1 MKKLNGPTKQGVQ
14 WLALIALFILTVI
27 NWSYLVQTVSMIW
40 SVVFPLIL
48 GGMIAFVLNLLMTW
62 IEKYLYPNAKNK
74 YLKGS
79 RRPVAITLAVLIVC
93 LVIAATVVIVVP
105 QLASA
110 VMTLIDVIPEAI
122 QNLTDW
128 FNRQEALVPLVNEL
142 ANQVNIDWGSMFSSV
157 ASGINSLASNIATT
171 SVSVLTTSV
180 GAVTNIFLGILFAIY
195 ILFSKE
201 KLGKQVD
208 RLLTV
213 YVRDDIHQLI
223 ENVAHVANETFSKFI
238 SGMVI
243 EAIILGA
250 LVTAG
255 LFILQIPYAAML
267 GVLQGVMALIPIIG
281 AFLSGAVGV
290 VILLALSPTYA
301 VVYLIFVLFVQQLEG
316 DLIYPRVVGDSIGL
330 PSMWVLFAVTVGGG
344 LMGIPGML
352 IGVPVLA
359 SIYKIIKID
368 VRYREQVSHETG
380 EQDVD
385 LPVRFL
391 ESLRHQVLTEEE
403 IDKM

>member
-14 WLALIALFILTVI
+14 WLALIAAFILAVI
-27 NWSYLVQTVSMIW
+27 NWSYLIQAVSMIW
-40 SVVFPLIL
+40 SVIFPLIL
-48 GGMIAFVLNLLMTW
+48 GGMIAFVLNLLIIW
-62 IEKYLYPNAKNK
+62 LEKYLYPNAKNK
-74 YLKGS
+74 YLKAS
-79 RRPVAITLAVLIVC
+79 RRPFAIILAILVVC
-93 LVIAATVVIVVP
+93 LVIAATVVIVLP

-110 VMTLIDVIPEAI
+110 IMTLIEVAPETVE
-122 QNLTDW
+122 NLTNW
-128 FNRQEALVPLVNEL
+128 FNNQDALVPLVNDL
-142 ANQVNIDWGSMFSSV
+142 ANKANIDWGSIFSNV
-157 ASGINSLASNIATT
+157 ARGINNIASGLATT
-171 SVSVLTTSV
+171 SVSVLTTSI

-201 KLGKQVD
+201 KLAKQVE

-223 ENVAHVANETFSKFI
+223 ENVARVANETFSKFI

-243 EAIILGA
+243 EAIILGT
-250 LVTAG
+250 LVTVG
-255 LFILQIPYAAML
+255 LFILQVPYAAML

-290 VILLALSPTYA
+290 LILLALNPTYA
-301 VVYLIFVLFVQQLEG
+301 LIYLIFVLFVQQLEG

-368 VRYREQVSHETG
+368 VKYREQVRQAAG
-380 EQDVD
+380 KQDVE
-385 LPVRFL
+385 LKVSFL
-391 ESLRHQVLTEEE
+391 ESLRHPALIEEE
-403 IDKM
+403 IDKT

>member
-1 MKKLNGPTKQGVQ
+1 
-14 WLALIALFILTVI
+14 
-27 NWSYLVQTVSMIW
+27 MIW

-238 SGMVI
+238 SGMVT

-359 SIYKIIKID
+359 SIYKIIRID
-368 VRYREQVSHETG
+368 VRYREQVSQEAG

-391 ESLRHQVLTEEE
+391 ESLRHQALTEEE

>member
-14 WLALIALFILTVI
+14 WLALIAVFILAVI
-27 NWSYLVQTVSMIW
+27 NWSYLVQAVSMIW
-40 SVVFPLIL
+40 SVIFPLIL

-62 IEKYLYPNAKNK
+62 LEKYLYPNAKNK
-74 YLKGS
+74 YLKAS
-79 RRPVAITLAVLIVC
+79 RRPVAIILAILVVC
-93 LVIAATVVIVVP
+93 LVIAATVVIVLP

-110 VMTLIDVIPEAI
+110 IMTLIEVAPETVE
-122 QNLTDW
+122 NLTNW
-128 FNRQEALVPLVNEL
+128 FNNQDALVPLVNDL
-142 ANQVNIDWGSMFSSV
+142 ANKANIDWGSIFSNMARGINNI
-157 ASGINSLASNIATT
+157 ASGLATT
-171 SVSVLTTSV
+171 SVSVLTTSI

-201 KLGKQVD
+201 KLAKQVE

-223 ENVAHVANETFSKFI
+223 ENVARVANETFSKFI

-243 EAIILGA
+243 EAIILGT
-250 LVTAG
+250 LVTVG
-255 LFILQIPYAAML
+255 LFILQVPYAAML

-290 VILLALSPTYA
+290 LILLALNPTYA
-301 VVYLIFVLFVQQLEG
+301 LIYLIFVLFVQQLEG

-368 VRYREQVSHETG
+368 VRYREQVSQETG

-391 ESLRHQVLTEEE
+391 ESLRHQALTEEE

>member
-14 WLALIALFILTVI
+14 WLALIAVFILAVI
-27 NWSYLVQTVSMIW
+27 NWSYLVQAVSMIW
-40 SVVFPLIL
+40 SVIFPLIL

-62 IEKYLYPNAKNK
+62 LEKYLYPNAKNK
-74 YLKGS
+74 YLKAS
-79 RRPVAITLAVLIVC
+79 RRPVAIILAILVVC
-93 LVIAATVVIVVP
+93 LVIAATVVIVLP

-110 VMTLIDVIPEAI
+110 IMTLIEVVPETI
-122 QNLTDW
+122 ENLTNW
-128 FNRQEALVPLVNEL
+128 FNNQDALVPLVNDL
-142 ANQVNIDWGSMFSSV
+142 ANKANLDWGSIFSNV
-157 ASGINSLASNIATT
+157 ASGINNVASGLATT

-180 GAVTNIFLGILFAIY
+180 GAVTNIFLGFLFAIY

-201 KLGKQVD
+201 KLAKQVE

-223 ENVAHVANETFSKFI
+223 ENVARVANETFSKFI

-255 LFILQIPYAAML
+255 LFILQVPYAAML

-290 VILLALSPTYA
+290 LILLALNPTYA
-301 VVYLIFVLFVQQLEG
+301 LIYLIFVLFVQQLEG

-368 VRYREQVSHETG
+368 VAYRERMIQQTG
-380 EQDVD
+380 DQDIEQN
-385 LPVRFL
+385 VRFL
-391 ESLRHQVLTEEE
+391 ESLRHQTLTDKE
-403 IDKM
+403 IDRI

>member
-1 MKKLNGPTKQGVQ
+1 MKKLNGPTKQGIQ
-14 WLALIALFILTVI
+14 WLALIAVFILAVI
-27 NWSYLVQTVSMIW
+27 NWSYLVQIISMIW
-40 SVVFPLIL
+40 SVIFPLIL
-48 GGMIAFVLNLLMTW
+48 GGMIAFVLNLLMTRL
-62 IEKYLYPNAKNK
+62 EKYLYPKATNK
-74 YLKGS
+74 YIKGS
-79 RRPVAITLAVLIVC
+79 RRPVAIILAILIVC
-93 LVIAATVVIVVP
+93 LVIAATIVIVVP

-110 VMTLIDVIPEAI
+110 VMTLIDVIPETV

-128 FNRQEALVPLVNEL
+128 FNRQEALVPLINEL
-142 ANQVNIDWGSMFSSV
+142 TNQVNIDWGSMFSSV
-157 ASGINSLASNIATT
+157 ASGINSLASNVATT

-238 SGMVI
+238 SGMVT

-290 VILLALSPTYA
+290 VILLALNPTYA
-301 VVYLIFVLFVQQLEG
+301 LVYLIFVFFVQQLEG

-368 VRYREQVSHETG
+368 VKYREQVRQETG
-380 EQDVD
+380 EQDVG
-385 LPVRFL
+385 PTVRFL
-391 ESLRHQVLTEEE
+391 ESLRHQPLTEEE
-403 IDKM
+403 IDKL

>member
-1 MKKLNGPTKQGVQ
+1 LKKLNGPTKQGVQ
-14 WLALIALFILTVI
+14 WLALIAVFILALI
-27 NWSYLVQTVSMIW
+27 NWSYLVQTISMIW

-74 YLKGS
+74 YLKAS
-79 RRPVAITLAVLIVC
+79 RRPVAIILAVLIVC

-157 ASGINSLASNIATT
+157 ASGINSLASNVATT

-223 ENVAHVANETFSKFI
+223 ENVAYVANETFSKFI
-238 SGMVI
+238 SGMVT

-301 VVYLIFVLFVQQLEG
+301 VVYLIFVFFVQQLEG

-359 SIYKIIKID
+359 TIYKIIKID
-368 VRYREQVSHETG
+368 VAYREWMIQRTG
-380 EQDVD
+380 DQDNEQK
-385 LPVRFL
+385 VRFL
-391 ESLRHQVLTEEE
+391 ESLRHQTLTNKE
-403 IDKM
+403 IDKI

>member
-1 MKKLNGPTKQGVQ
+1 MKKLNGPTKQGIQ
-14 WLALIALFILTVI
+14 WLALIAVFILAVI
-27 NWSYLVQTVSMIW
+27 NWSYLVQTVTMIW
-40 SVVFPLIL
+40 SVIFPLIL

-74 YLKGS
+74 YLKAS
-79 RRPVAITLAVLIVC
+79 RRPVAIILAILVVC
-93 LVIAATVVIVVP
+93 LVIAATVVIVLP

-110 VMTLIDVIPEAI
+110 IMTLIEVVPETI
-122 QNLTDW
+122 ENLTNW
-128 FNRQEALVPLVNEL
+128 FNNQDALVPLVNDL
-142 ANQVNIDWGSMFSSV
+142 ANQANIDWNSIFTNV
-157 ASGINSLASNIATT
+157 ASGINNVASSLATT

-201 KLGKQVD
+201 KLAKQVE

-223 ENVAHVANETFSKFI
+223 ENVARVANETFSKFI

-255 LFILQIPYAAML
+255 LFILQVPYAAML

-290 VILLALSPTYA
+290 VILLALNPTYA
-301 VVYLIFVLFVQQLEG
+301 VVYLIFVFFVQQLEG
-316 DLIYPRVVGDSIGL
+316 DLIYPRIVGDSIGL

-352 IGVPVLA
+352 IGVPFLA

-368 VRYREQVSHETG
+368 VAYRERMIQQTG
-380 EQDVD
+380 DQDIEQN
-385 LPVRFL
+385 VRFL
-391 ESLRHQVLTEEE
+391 ESLRHQTLTDKE
-403 IDKM
+403 IDRI

>member
-1 MKKLNGPTKQGVQ
+1 MKKLNGPSKQGIQ
-14 WLALIALFILTVI
+14 WLALIAVFIIVVI
-27 NWSYLVQTVSMIW
+27 NWSYLVQTVFMIW
-40 SVVFPLIL
+40 SVIFPLIL
-48 GGMIAFVLNLLMTW
+48 GGMVAFVLNLLMTW
-62 IEKYLYPNAKNK
+62 LEKYLYPKATNK
-74 YLKGS
+74 YIKGS
-79 RRPVAITLAVLIVC
+79 RRPVAIILAILIVC

-110 VMTLIDVIPEAI
+110 VMTLIDVIPETV

-157 ASGINSLASNIATT
+157 ASGINSLASNVATT

-201 KLGKQVD
+201 KLAKQVE

-223 ENVAHVANETFSKFI
+223 ENVARVANETFSKFI

-255 LFILQIPYAAML
+255 LFILQVPYAAML

-290 VILLALSPTYA
+290 VILLALNPTYA
-301 VVYLIFVLFVQQLEG
+301 VVYLIFVFFVQQLEG

-352 IGVPVLA
+352 IGVPFLA

-368 VRYREQVSHETG
+368 VAYRERMIQQTG
-380 EQDVD
+380 DQDIEQK
-385 LPVRFL
+385 VRFL
-391 ESLRHQVLTEEE
+391 ESLRHQTLTDKE
-403 IDKM
+403 IDRI

>member
-14 WLALIALFILTVI
+14 WLALIAVFILAVI
-27 NWSYLVQTVSMIW
+27 NWSYLVQAVSMIW
-40 SVVFPLIL
+40 SVIFPLIL

-62 IEKYLYPNAKNK
+62 LEKYLYPNAKNK
-74 YLKGS
+74 YLKAS
-79 RRPVAITLAVLIVC
+79 RRPVAIILAILVVC
-93 LVIAATVVIVVP
+93 LVIAATVVIVLP

-110 VMTLIDVIPEAI
+110 IMTLIEVAPETVE
-122 QNLTDW
+122 NLTNW
-128 FNRQEALVPLVNEL
+128 FNNQDALVPLVNDL
-142 ANQVNIDWGSMFSSV
+142 ANKANIDWGSIFSNMARGINNI
-157 ASGINSLASNIATT
+157 ASGLATT
-171 SVSVLTTSV
+171 SVSVLTTSI

-201 KLGKQVD
+201 KLAKQVE

-223 ENVAHVANETFSKFI
+223 ENVARVANETFSKFI

-243 EAIILGA
+243 EAIILGT
-250 LVTAG
+250 LVTVG
-255 LFILQIPYAAML
+255 LFILQVPYAAML

-290 VILLALSPTYA
+290 LILLALNPTYA
-301 VVYLIFVLFVQQLEG
+301 LIYLIFVLFVQQLEG

-359 SIYKIIKID
+359 SIYKIIRID
-368 VRYREQVSHETG
+368 VRYREQVSQEAG

-391 ESLRHQVLTEEE
+391 ESLRHQALTEEE

>member
-1 MKKLNGPTKQGVQ
+1 MKKLNGPTKQGIQ
-14 WLALIALFILTVI
+14 WLALIAVFILAVI
-27 NWSYLVQTVSMIW
+27 NWSYLVQTVTMIW
-40 SVVFPLIL
+40 SVIFPLIL

-74 YLKGS
+74 YLKAS
-79 RRPVAITLAVLIVC
+79 RRPVAIILAILVVC
-93 LVIAATVVIVVP
+93 LVIAATVVIVLP

-110 VMTLIDVIPEAI
+110 IMTLIEVVPETI
-122 QNLTDW
+122 ENLTNW
-128 FNRQEALVPLVNEL
+128 FNNQDALVPLVNDL
-142 ANQVNIDWGSMFSSV
+142 ANKANIDWNSIFTNV
-157 ASGINSLASNIATT
+157 ASGINNVASSLATT

-201 KLGKQVD
+201 KLAKQVD

-223 ENVAHVANETFSKFI
+223 ENVARVANETFSKFI

-255 LFILQIPYAAML
+255 LFILQVPYAAML

-290 VILLALSPTYA
+290 VILLALNPTYA
-301 VVYLIFVLFVQQLEG
+301 VVYLIFVFFVQQLEG

-352 IGVPVLA
+352 IGVPFLA

-368 VRYREQVSHETG
+368 VAYRERMIQQTG
-380 EQDVD
+380 DQDIEQK
-385 LPVRFL
+385 VRFL
-391 ESLRHQVLTEEE
+391 ESLRHQTLTDKE
-403 IDKM
+403 IDRI

>member
-1 MKKLNGPTKQGVQ
+1 MRKLNGPTKQGVQ

-157 ASGINSLASNIATT
+157 ASGINSLASNVATT

-238 SGMVI
+238 SGMVT

-359 SIYKIIKID
+359 SIYKIIRID
-368 VRYREQVSHETG
+368 VRYREQVSQEAG

-391 ESLRHQVLTEEE
+391 ESLRHQALTEEE

>member
-14 WLALIALFILTVI
+14 WLALIAVFILALI
-27 NWSYLVQTVSMIW
+27 NWSYLVQTVSMFW

-48 GGMIAFVLNLLMTW
+48 GGMIAFVLNLLMTR
-62 IEKYLYPNAKNK
+62 IEKYLYPNAKSK

-79 RRPVAITLAVLIVC
+79 RRPVAIILAVLIVC

-157 ASGINSLASNIATT
+157 ASGINSLASNVATT

-238 SGMVI
+238 SGMVT

-290 VILLALSPTYA
+290 VILLALNPTYA
-301 VVYLIFVLFVQQLEG
+301 VVYLIFVLIVQQLEG

-359 SIYKIIKID
+359 SVYKIIKID
-368 VRYREQVSHETG
+368 VKYREQVSQETG
-380 EQDVD
+380 EQDVG

-391 ESLRHQVLTEEE
+391 ESLRHQALTEEE

>member
-1 MKKLNGPTKQGVQ
+1 
-14 WLALIALFILTVI
+14 
-27 NWSYLVQTVSMIW
+27 
-40 SVVFPLIL
+40 
-48 GGMIAFVLNLLMTW
+48 
-62 IEKYLYPNAKNK
+62 
-74 YLKGS
+74 
-79 RRPVAITLAVLIVC
+79 
-93 LVIAATVVIVVP
+93 

-110 VMTLIDVIPEAI
+110 IMTLIEVVPETI
-122 QNLTDW
+122 ENLTNW
-128 FNRQEALVPLVNEL
+128 FNNQDALVPLVNDL
-142 ANQVNIDWGSMFSSV
+142 ANKANLDWGSIFSNV
-157 ASGINSLASNIATT
+157 ASGINNVASGLATT

-201 KLGKQVD
+201 KLAKQVE

-223 ENVAHVANETFSKFI
+223 ENVTHVANETFSKFI
-238 SGMVI
+238 SGMVT

-301 VVYLIFVLFVQQLEG
+301 VVYLIFVFFVQQLEG

-359 SIYKIIKID
+359 TIYKIIKID
-368 VRYREQVSHETG
+368 VAYREWMIQRTG
-380 EQDVD
+380 DQNNERK
-385 LPVRFL
+385 VRFL
-391 ESLRHQVLTEEE
+391 ESLRHQTLTNKE
-403 IDKM
+403 IDKI

>member
-14 WLALIALFILTVI
+14 WLALIAVFILAVI
-27 NWSYLVQTVSMIW
+27 NWSYLVQAVSMIW
-40 SVVFPLIL
+40 SVIFPLIL

-62 IEKYLYPNAKNK
+62 LEKYLYPNAKNK
-74 YLKGS
+74 YLKAS
-79 RRPVAITLAVLIVC
+79 RRPVAIILAILVVC
-93 LVIAATVVIVVP
+93 LVIAATVVIVLP

-110 VMTLIDVIPEAI
+110 IMTLIEVVPETI
-122 QNLTDW
+122 ENLTNW
-128 FNRQEALVPLVNEL
+128 FNNQDALVPLVNDL
-142 ANQVNIDWGSMFSSV
+142 ANKANLDWGSIFSNV
-157 ASGINSLASNIATT
+157 ASGINNVASGLATT

-201 KLGKQVD
+201 KLAKQVE

-223 ENVAHVANETFSKFI
+223 ENVARVANETFSKFI

-255 LFILQIPYAAML
+255 LFILQVPYAAML

-290 VILLALSPTYA
+290 LILLALNPTYA
-301 VVYLIFVLFVQQLEG
+301 LIYLIFVLFVQQLEG

-368 VRYREQVSHETG
+368 VAYRERMIQQTG
-380 EQDVD
+380 DQDIEQN
-385 LPVRFL
+385 VRSL
-391 ESLRHQVLTEEE
+391 ESLRHQTLTDKE
-403 IDKM
+403 IDRI

>member
-14 WLALIALFILTVI
+14 WLALIAVFILALI
-27 NWSYLVQTVSMIW
+27 NWSYLVQTISMIW

-79 RRPVAITLAVLIVC
+79 RRPVAIILAVLIVC

-142 ANQVNIDWGSMFSSV
+142 TNQVNIDWGSMFSSV
-157 ASGINSLASNIATT
+157 ASGINSLASNVATT

-201 KLGKQVD
+201 KLGKQVN

-238 SGMVI
+238 SGMVT

-301 VVYLIFVLFVQQLEG
+301 VVYLIFVFFVQQLEG

-359 SIYKIIKID
+359 TIYKIIKID
-368 VRYREQVSHETG
+368 VAYREWMIQRTG
-380 EQDVD
+380 DQDNEQK
-385 LPVRFL
+385 VRFL
-391 ESLRHQVLTEEE
+391 ESLRHQTLTNKE
-403 IDKM
+403 IDKI

>member
-14 WLALIALFILTVI
+14 WLALIAVFILAVI
-27 NWSYLVQTVSMIW
+27 NWSYLVQAVSMIW
-40 SVVFPLIL
+40 SVIFPLIL

-62 IEKYLYPNAKNK
+62 LEKYLYPNAKNK
-74 YLKGS
+74 YLKAS
-79 RRPVAITLAVLIVC
+79 RRPVAIILAILVVC
-93 LVIAATVVIVVP
+93 LVIAATVVIVLP

-110 VMTLIDVIPEAI
+110 IMTLIEVVPETI
-122 QNLTDW
+122 ENLTNW
-128 FNRQEALVPLVNEL
+128 FNNQDALVPLVNDL
-142 ANQVNIDWGSMFSSV
+142 ANKANLDWGSIFSNV
-157 ASGINSLASNIATT
+157 ASGINNVASGLATT

-201 KLGKQVD
+201 KLAKQVE

-223 ENVAHVANETFSKFI
+223 ENVARVANETFSKFI

-255 LFILQIPYAAML
+255 LFILQVPYAAML

-290 VILLALSPTYA
+290 LILLALNPTYA
-301 VVYLIFVLFVQQLEG
+301 LIYLIFVLFVQQLEG

-352 IGVPVLA
+352 IGVPFLA

-368 VRYREQVSHETG
+368 VAYRERMIQQTG
-380 EQDVD
+380 DQDIEQN
-385 LPVRFL
+385 VRFL
-391 ESLRHQVLTEEE
+391 ESLRHQTLTDKE
-403 IDKM
+403 IDRI

>member
-1 MKKLNGPTKQGVQ
+1 MKKLNGPTKQGIQ
-14 WLALIALFILTVI
+14 WLALIAVFILAVI
-27 NWSYLVQTVSMIW
+27 NWSYLVQTVTMIW
-40 SVVFPLIL
+40 SVIFPLIL

-74 YLKGS
+74 YLKAS
-79 RRPVAITLAVLIVC
+79 RRPVAIILAILVVC
-93 LVIAATVVIVVP
+93 LVIAATVVIVLP

-110 VMTLIDVIPEAI
+110 IMTLIEVVPETI
-122 QNLTDW
+122 ENLTNW
-128 FNRQEALVPLVNEL
+128 FNNQDALVPLVNDL
-142 ANQVNIDWGSMFSSV
+142 ANKANIDWNSIFTNV
-157 ASGINSLASNIATT
+157 ASGINNVASSLATT

-201 KLGKQVD
+201 KLAKQVD

-223 ENVAHVANETFSKFI
+223 ENVARVANETFSKFI

-255 LFILQIPYAAML
+255 LFILQVPYAAML

-290 VILLALSPTYA
+290 LILLALNPTYA
-301 VVYLIFVLFVQQLEG
+301 LIYLIFVLFVQQLEG

-368 VRYREQVSHETG
+368 VAYRERMIQQTG
-380 EQDVD
+380 DQDIEQN
-385 LPVRFL
+385 VRFL
-391 ESLRHQVLTEEE
+391 ESLRHQTLTDKE
-403 IDKM
+403 IDRI

>member
-1 MKKLNGPTKQGVQ
+1 MKKLNGPTKQGIQ
-14 WLALIALFILTVI
+14 WLALIAVFILAVI
-27 NWSYLVQTVSMIW
+27 NWSYLVQTVTMIW
-40 SVVFPLIL
+40 SVIFPLIL

-79 RRPVAITLAVLIVC
+79 RRPVAIILAILAVC
-93 LVIAATVVIVVP
+93 LVIAATVVIVLP

-110 VMTLIDVIPEAI
+110 IMTLIEVVPETI
-122 QNLTDW
+122 ENLTNW
-128 FNRQEALVPLVNEL
+128 FNNQDALVPLVNDL
-142 ANQVNIDWGSMFSSV
+142 ANKANIDWNSIFTNV
-157 ASGINSLASNIATT
+157 ASGINNVASSLATT

-201 KLGKQVD
+201 KLAKQVD

-223 ENVAHVANETFSKFI
+223 ENVARVANETFSKFI

-255 LFILQIPYAAML
+255 LFILQVPYAAML

-290 VILLALSPTYA
+290 VILLALNPTYA
-301 VVYLIFVLFVQQLEG
+301 VVYLIFVFFVQQLEG

-352 IGVPVLA
+352 IGVPFLA

-368 VRYREQVSHETG
+368 VAYRERMIQQTG
-380 EQDVD
+380 GQDIEQK
-385 LPVRFL
+385 VRFL
-391 ESLRHQVLTEEE
+391 ESLRHQTLTDKE
-403 IDKM
+403 IDRI

>member
-1 MKKLNGPTKQGVQ
+1 MKKLNGPTKQGIQ
-14 WLALIALFILTVI
+14 WLALIAVFILAVI
-27 NWSYLVQTVSMIW
+27 NWSYLVQTVTMIW
-40 SVVFPLIL
+40 SVIFPLIL

-74 YLKGS
+74 YLKAS
-79 RRPVAITLAVLIVC
+79 RRPVAIILAILVVC

-110 VMTLIDVIPEAI
+110 IMTLIEVVPETI
-122 QNLTDW
+122 ENLTNW
-128 FNRQEALVPLVNEL
+128 FNNQDALVPLVNDL
-142 ANQVNIDWGSMFSSV
+142 ANQANIDWNSIFTNV
-157 ASGINSLASNIATT
+157 ASGINNVASSLATT

-201 KLGKQVD
+201 KLAKQVD

-223 ENVAHVANETFSKFI
+223 ENVARVANETFSKFI

-255 LFILQIPYAAML
+255 LFILQVPYAAML

-290 VILLALSPTYA
+290 VILLALNPTYA
-301 VVYLIFVLFVQQLEG
+301 VVYLIFVFFVQQLEG

-352 IGVPVLA
+352 IGVPFLA

-368 VRYREQVSHETG
+368 VAYRERMIQQTG
-380 EQDVD
+380 DQDIEQN
-385 LPVRFL
+385 VRFL
-391 ESLRHQVLTEEE
+391 ESLRHQTLTDKE
-403 IDKM
+403 IDRI

>member
-14 WLALIALFILTVI
+14 WLALIAVFILALI
-27 NWSYLVQTVSMIW
+27 NWSYLVQTISMIW

-74 YLKGS
+74 YLKAS
-79 RRPVAITLAVLIVC
+79 RRPVAIILAVLIVC

-128 FNRQEALVPLVNEL
+128 FNRQEALVPLVDEL

-238 SGMVI
+238 SGMVT

-301 VVYLIFVLFVQQLEG
+301 VVYLIFVFFVQQLEG

-359 SIYKIIKID
+359 TIYKIIKID
-368 VRYREQVSHETG
+368 VAYREWMIQRTG
-380 EQDVD
+380 DQDNEQK
-385 LPVRFL
+385 VRFL
-391 ESLRHQVLTEEE
+391 ESLRHQTLTNKE
-403 IDKM
+403 IDKI

>member
-14 WLALIALFILTVI
+14 WLALIAVFILALI
-27 NWSYLVQTVSMIW
+27 NWSYLVQTISMIW

-62 IEKYLYPNAKNK
+62 IEKCLYPNAKNK

-79 RRPVAITLAVLIVC
+79 RRPVAIILAVLIVC

-142 ANQVNIDWGSMFSSV
+142 TNQVNIDWGSMFSSV
-157 ASGINSLASNIATT
+157 ASGINSLASNVATT

-195 ILFSKE
+195 FLFSKE

-238 SGMVI
+238 SGMVT

-301 VVYLIFVLFVQQLEG
+301 VVYLIFVFFVQQLEG
-316 DLIYPRVVGDSIGL
+316 DLIYPRIVGSSIGL

-359 SIYKIIKID
+359 TIYKIIKID
-368 VRYREQVSHETG
+368 VAYREWMIQRTG
-380 EQDVD
+380 DQDNEQK
-385 LPVRFL
+385 VRFL
-391 ESLRHQVLTEEE
+391 ESLRHQTLTDKE
-403 IDKM
+403 IDKI

>member
-1 MKKLNGPTKQGVQ
+1 MKKLNGPTKQGIQ
-14 WLALIALFILTVI
+14 WLALIAVFILAVI
-27 NWSYLVQTVSMIW
+27 NWSYLVQTVTMIW
-40 SVVFPLIL
+40 SVIFPLIL

-74 YLKGS
+74 YLKAS
-79 RRPVAITLAVLIVC
+79 RRPVAIILAILVVC
-93 LVIAATVVIVVP
+93 LVIAATVVIVLP

-110 VMTLIDVIPEAI
+110 IMTLIEVVPETI
-122 QNLTDW
+122 ENLTNW
-128 FNRQEALVPLVNEL
+128 FNNQDALVPLVNDL
-142 ANQVNIDWGSMFSSV
+142 ANKANLNWGSIFSNV
-157 ASGINSLASNIATT
+157 ASGINNVASGLATT

-201 KLGKQVD
+201 KLAKQVE

-223 ENVAHVANETFSKFI
+223 ENVARVANETFSKFI

-255 LFILQIPYAAML
+255 LFILQVPYAAML

-290 VILLALSPTYA
+290 VILLALNPTYA
-301 VVYLIFVLFVQQLEG
+301 VVYLIFVFFVQQLEG

-352 IGVPVLA
+352 IGVPFLA

-368 VRYREQVSHETG
+368 VAYRERMIQQTG
-380 EQDVD
+380 GQDIEQK
-385 LPVRFL
+385 VRFL
-391 ESLRHQVLTEEE
+391 ESLRHQTLTDKE
-403 IDKM
+403 IDRI

>member
-14 WLALIALFILTVI
+14 WLALIAVFILAVI
-27 NWSYLVQTVSMIW
+27 NWSYLVQAVSMIW
-40 SVVFPLIL
+40 SVIFPLIL

-74 YLKGS
+74 YLKAS
-79 RRPVAITLAVLIVC
+79 RRPVAIILAILVVC
-93 LVIAATVVIVVP
+93 LVIAATVVIVLP

-110 VMTLIDVIPEAI
+110 IMTLIEVVPETI
-122 QNLTDW
+122 ENLTNW
-128 FNRQEALVPLVNEL
+128 FNNQDALVPLVNDL
-142 ANQVNIDWGSMFSSV
+142 ANKANIDWNSIFTNV
-157 ASGINSLASNIATT
+157 ASGINNVASSLATT

-201 KLGKQVD
+201 KLAKQVD

-223 ENVAHVANETFSKFI
+223 ENVARVANETFSKFI

-255 LFILQIPYAAML
+255 LFILQVPYAAML

-290 VILLALSPTYA
+290 LILLALNPTYA
-301 VVYLIFVLFVQQLEG
+301 LIYLIFVLFVQQLEG

-368 VRYREQVSHETG
+368 VAYRERMIQQTG
-380 EQDVD
+380 DQDIEQN
-385 LPVRFL
+385 VRFL
-391 ESLRHQVLTEEE
+391 ESLRHQTLTDKE
-403 IDKM
+403 IDRI

>member
-1 MKKLNGPTKQGVQ
+1 MKKLNGPTKQGIQ
-14 WLALIALFILTVI
+14 WLALIAVFILAVI
-27 NWSYLVQTVSMIW
+27 NWSYLVQTVTMIW
-40 SVVFPLIL
+40 SVIFPLIL

-74 YLKGS
+74 YLKAS
-79 RRPVAITLAVLIVC
+79 RRPVAIILAILVVC
-93 LVIAATVVIVVP
+93 LVIAATVVIVLP

-110 VMTLIDVIPEAI
+110 IMTLIEVVPETI
-122 QNLTDW
+122 ENLTNW
-128 FNRQEALVPLVNEL
+128 FNNQDALVPLVNDL
-142 ANQVNIDWGSMFSSV
+142 ANKANIDWNSIFTNV
-157 ASGINSLASNIATT
+157 ASGINNVASSLATT

-201 KLGKQVD
+201 KLAKQVE

-223 ENVAHVANETFSKFI
+223 ENVARVANETFSKFI

-255 LFILQIPYAAML
+255 LFILQVPYAAML

-290 VILLALSPTYA
+290 VILLALNPTYA
-301 VVYLIFVLFVQQLEG
+301 VVYLIFVFFVQQLEG

-352 IGVPVLA
+352 IGVPFLA

-368 VRYREQVSHETG
+368 VAYRERMIQQTG
-380 EQDVD
+380 DQDIEQN
-385 LPVRFL
+385 VRFL
-391 ESLRHQVLTEEE
+391 ESLRHQTLTDKE
-403 IDKM
+403 IDRI

>member
-14 WLALIALFILTVI
+14 WLALIAVFILAVI
-27 NWSYLVQTVSMIW
+27 NWSYLVQAVSMIW
-40 SVVFPLIL
+40 SVIFPLIL

-62 IEKYLYPNAKNK
+62 LEKYLYPNAKNK
-74 YLKGS
+74 YLKAS
-79 RRPVAITLAVLIVC
+79 RRPVAIILAILVVC
-93 LVIAATVVIVVP
+93 LVIAATVVIVLP

-110 VMTLIDVIPEAI
+110 IMTLIEVAPETVE
-122 QNLTDW
+122 NLTNW
-128 FNRQEALVPLVNEL
+128 FNNQDALVPLVNDL
-142 ANQVNIDWGSMFSSV
+142 ANKVNIDWGSIFSNV
-157 ASGINSLASNIATT
+157 ARGINNIASGLATT
-171 SVSVLTTSV
+171 SVSVLTTSI

-201 KLGKQVD
+201 KLAKQVE

-223 ENVAHVANETFSKFI
+223 ENVARVANETFSKFI

-243 EAIILGA
+243 EAIILGT
-250 LVTAG
+250 LVTVG
-255 LFILQIPYAAML
+255 LFILQVPYAAML

-290 VILLALSPTYA
+290 LILLALNPTYA
-301 VVYLIFVLFVQQLEG
+301 LVYLIFVLFVQQLEG

-368 VRYREQVSHETG
+368 VKYREQVRQAAG
-380 EQDVD
+380 KQDVE
-385 LPVRFL
+385 LKVSFL
-391 ESLRHQVLTEEE
+391 ESLRHPALIEEE
-403 IDKM
+403 IDKT

>member
-1 MKKLNGPTKQGVQ
+1 MKKLNGPTKQGIQ
-14 WLALIALFILTVI
+14 WLALIAVFILAVI
-27 NWSYLVQTVSMIW
+27 NWSYLVQTVTMIW
-40 SVVFPLIL
+40 SVIFPLIL

-74 YLKGS
+74 YLKAS
-79 RRPVAITLAVLIVC
+79 RRPVAIILAILVVC
-93 LVIAATVVIVVP
+93 LVIAATVVIVLP

-110 VMTLIDVIPEAI
+110 IMTLIEVVPETI
-122 QNLTDW
+122 ENLTNW
-128 FNRQEALVPLVNEL
+128 FNNQDALVPLVNDL
-142 ANQVNIDWGSMFSSV
+142 ANKANIDWNSIFTNV
-157 ASGINSLASNIATT
+157 ASGINNVASSLATT

-201 KLGKQVD
+201 KLAKQVD
-208 RLLTV
+208 RLLTI

-223 ENVAHVANETFSKFI
+223 ENVARVANETFSKFI

-255 LFILQIPYAAML
+255 LFILQVPYAAML

-290 VILLALSPTYA
+290 VILLALNPTYA
-301 VVYLIFVLFVQQLEG
+301 VVYLIFVFFVQQLEG

-352 IGVPVLA
+352 IGVPFLA

-368 VRYREQVSHETG
+368 VAYRERMIQQTG
-380 EQDVD
+380 DQDIEQN
-385 LPVRFL
+385 VRFL
-391 ESLRHQVLTEEE
+391 ESLRHQTLTDKE
-403 IDKM
+403 IDRI

>member
-14 WLALIALFILTVI
+14 WLALIAVFILAVI
-27 NWSYLVQTVSMIW
+27 NWSYLVQAVSMIW
-40 SVVFPLIL
+40 SVIFPLIL

-62 IEKYLYPNAKNK
+62 LEKYLYPNAKNK
-74 YLKGS
+74 YLKAS
-79 RRPVAITLAVLIVC
+79 RRPVAIILAILVVC
-93 LVIAATVVIVVP
+93 LVIAATVVIVLP

-110 VMTLIDVIPEAI
+110 IMTLIEVAPETVE
-122 QNLTDW
+122 NLTNW
-128 FNRQEALVPLVNEL
+128 FNNQDALVPLVNDL
-142 ANQVNIDWGSMFSSV
+142 ANKANIDWGSIFSNV
-157 ASGINSLASNIATT
+157 ARGINNIASGLATT
-171 SVSVLTTSV
+171 SVSVLTTSI

-201 KLGKQVD
+201 KLAKQVE

-223 ENVAHVANETFSKFI
+223 ENVARVANETFSKFI

-243 EAIILGA
+243 EAIILGT
-250 LVTAG
+250 LVTVG
-255 LFILQIPYAAML
+255 LFILQVPYAAML

-290 VILLALSPTYA
+290 LILLALNPTYA
-301 VVYLIFVLFVQQLEG
+301 LVYLIFVLFVQQLEG

-368 VRYREQVSHETG
+368 VKYREQVRQAAGKQVVELKVS
-380 EQDVD
+380 
-385 LPVRFL
+385 FL
-391 ESLRHQVLTEEE
+391 ESLRHQALTEEE

>member
-1 MKKLNGPTKQGVQ
+1 MKKLNGPTKQGIQ
-14 WLALIALFILTVI
+14 WLALIAVFILAVI
-27 NWSYLVQTVSMIW
+27 NWSYLVQTVTMIW
-40 SVVFPLIL
+40 SVIFPLIL

-74 YLKGS
+74 YLKAS
-79 RRPVAITLAVLIVC
+79 RRPVAIILAILVVC
-93 LVIAATVVIVVP
+93 LVIAATVVIVLP

-110 VMTLIDVIPEAI
+110 IMTLIEVVPETI
-122 QNLTDW
+122 ENLTNW
-128 FNRQEALVPLVNEL
+128 FNNQDALVPLVNDL
-142 ANQVNIDWGSMFSSV
+142 ANKANIDWNSIFTNV
-157 ASGINSLASNIATT
+157 ASGINNVASSLATT

-201 KLGKQVD
+201 KLAKQVE

-223 ENVAHVANETFSKFI
+223 ENVARVANETFSKFI

-255 LFILQIPYAAML
+255 LFILQVPYAAML

-281 AFLSGAVGV
+281 AFLSAAVGV
-290 VILLALSPTYA
+290 VILLALNPTYA
-301 VVYLIFVLFVQQLEG
+301 VVYLIFVFFVQQLEG
-316 DLIYPRVVGDSIGL
+316 DLIYPRIVGDSIGL

-352 IGVPVLA
+352 IGVPFLA

-368 VRYREQVSHETG
+368 VAYRERMIQQTG
-380 EQDVD
+380 DQDIEQN
-385 LPVRFL
+385 VRFL
-391 ESLRHQVLTEEE
+391 ESLRHQTLTDKE
-403 IDKM
+403 IDRI

>member
-1 MKKLNGPTKQGVQ
+1 MKKINGPTKQGIQ
-14 WLALIALFILTVI
+14 WLAVIAVFILAII
-27 NWSYLVQTVSMIW
+27 NWSYLVQSVSMIW

-48 GGMIAFVLNLLMTW
+48 GGMIAFVLNLLVSW

-74 YLKGS
+74 YLEGS
-79 RRPVAITLAVLIVC
+79 RRPVAIFLAILIVC

-110 VMTLIDVIPEAI
+110 VMTLVDVIPEAV

-128 FNRQEALVPLVNEL
+128 FNRQEALVPLVNEV
-142 ANQVNIDWGSMFSSV
+142 ANQINIDWGSIFSSV
-157 ASGINSLASNIATT
+157 ASGINNIASSLATT

-180 GAVTNIFLGILFAIY
+180 SAVTNIFLGILFAVY

-201 KLGKQVD
+201 KLGVQVE
-208 RLLTV
+208 RMLSV
-213 YVRDDIHQLI
+213 YVRDDIYQMLK
-223 ENVAHVANETFSKFI
+223 NVAHIANETFSKFI
-238 SGMVI
+238 SGMVT

-290 VILLALSPTYA
+290 VILLALDPAYA
-301 VVYLIFVLFVQQLEG
+301 LIYLIFVLIVQQLEG
-316 DLIYPRVVGDSIGL
+316 DLIYPRIVGDSIGL

-352 IGVPVLA
+352 IGVPILA

-368 VRYREQVSHETG
+368 VAYREKIRQKSAAEDT
-380 EQDVD
+380 EFS
-385 LPVRFL
+385 VRFL
-391 ESLRHQVLTEEE
+391 ESLRHQTLTNEE
-403 IDKM
+403 IDKI

>member
-1 MKKLNGPTKQGVQ
+1 MKKLNGPTKQGIQ
-14 WLALIALFILTVI
+14 WLALIAVFILAVI
-27 NWSYLVQTVSMIW
+27 NWSYLVQTVTMIW
-40 SVVFPLIL
+40 SVIFPLIL

-79 RRPVAITLAVLIVC
+79 RRPVAIILAILVVC

-110 VMTLIDVIPEAI
+110 VMTLIDVVPEAVD
-122 QNLTDW
+122 NLTNW
-128 FNRQEALVPLVNEL
+128 FNSQEALVPLVNDL
-142 ANQVNIDWGSMFSSV
+142 ANQANIDWNSIFTNV
-157 ASGINSLASNIATT
+157 ASGINNVASSLATT

-201 KLGKQVD
+201 KLAKQVD

-223 ENVAHVANETFSKFI
+223 ENVARVANETFSKFI

-255 LFILQIPYAAML
+255 LFILQVPYAAML

-290 VILLALSPTYA
+290 VILLALNPTYA
-301 VVYLIFVLFVQQLEG
+301 VVYLIFVFFVQQLEG

-352 IGVPVLA
+352 IGVPFLA

-368 VRYREQVSHETG
+368 VAYRERMIQQTG
-380 EQDVD
+380 DQDIEQK
-385 LPVRFL
+385 VRFL
-391 ESLRHQVLTEEE
+391 ESLRHQTLTDKE
-403 IDKM
+403 IDRI

>member
-1 MKKLNGPTKQGVQ
+1 MRKLNGPTKQGVQ
-14 WLALIALFILTVI
+14 WLALIALLILTVI

-157 ASGINSLASNIATT
+157 ASGINSLASNVATT

-238 SGMVI
+238 SGMVT

-250 LVTAG
+250 LVTTG

-359 SIYKIIKID
+359 SVYKIIRID
-368 VRYREQVSHETG
+368 VRYREQVSQEAG

-391 ESLRHQVLTEEE
+391 ESLRHQALTEEE

>member
-14 WLALIALFILTVI
+14 WLALIAVFILAVI
-27 NWSYLVQTVSMIW
+27 NWSYLVQAVSMIW
-40 SVVFPLIL
+40 SVIFPLIL
-48 GGMIAFVLNLLMTW
+48 GGMIAFVLNLLIIW
-62 IEKYLYPNAKNK
+62 LEKYLYPNAKNK
-74 YLKGS
+74 YLKAS
-79 RRPVAITLAVLIVC
+79 RRPVAIILAILVVC
-93 LVIAATVVIVVP
+93 LVIAATVVIVLP

-110 VMTLIDVIPEAI
+110 IMTLIEVAPETVE
-122 QNLTDW
+122 NLTNW
-128 FNRQEALVPLVNEL
+128 FNNQDALVPLVNDL
-142 ANQVNIDWGSMFSSV
+142 ANKANIDWGSIFSNV
-157 ASGINSLASNIATT
+157 ASGINNVASGLATT

-201 KLGKQVD
+201 KLAKQVE

-223 ENVAHVANETFSKFI
+223 ENVARVANETFSKFI

-243 EAIILGA
+243 EAIILGT
-250 LVTAG
+250 LVTVG
-255 LFILQIPYAAML
+255 LFILQVPYAAML

-290 VILLALSPTYA
+290 LILLALNPTYA
-301 VVYLIFVLFVQQLEG
+301 LIYLIFVLFVQQLEG

-352 IGVPVLA
+352 IGVPFLA

-368 VRYREQVSHETG
+368 VKYREQVRQVAG
-380 EQDVD
+380 KQDVE
-385 LPVRFL
+385 LKVSFL
-391 ESLRHQVLTEEE
+391 ESLRHPALIEEE
-403 IDKM
+403 IDKT

>member
-1 MKKLNGPTKQGVQ
+1 MRKLNGPTKQGVQ

-157 ASGINSLASNIATT
+157 ASGINSLASNVATT

-238 SGMVI
+238 SGMVT

-359 SIYKIIKID
+359 SVYKIIRID
-368 VRYREQVSHETG
+368 VRYREQVSQEAG

-385 LPVRFL
+385 LPVRF
-391 ESLRHQVLTEEE
+391 
-403 IDKM
+403 

>member
-1 MKKLNGPTKQGVQ
+1 MKKLNGPTKQGIQ
-14 WLALIALFILTVI
+14 WLALIAVFILAVI
-27 NWSYLVQTVSMIW
+27 NWSYLVQAVTMIW
-40 SVVFPLIL
+40 SVIFPLIL

-74 YLKGS
+74 YLKAS
-79 RRPVAITLAVLIVC
+79 RRPVAIILAILVVC
-93 LVIAATVVIVVP
+93 LVIAATVVIVLP

-110 VMTLIDVIPEAI
+110 IMTLIEVVPETI
-122 QNLTDW
+122 ENLTNW
-128 FNRQEALVPLVNEL
+128 FNNQDALVPLVNDL
-142 ANQVNIDWGSMFSSV
+142 ANKANIDWGSIFSNV
-157 ASGINSLASNIATT
+157 ASGINNIASSLATT

-201 KLGKQVD
+201 KLAKQVE

-223 ENVAHVANETFSKFI
+223 ENVARVANETFSKFI

-255 LFILQIPYAAML
+255 LFILQVPYAAML

-290 VILLALSPTYA
+290 LILLALNPTYA
-301 VVYLIFVLFVQQLEG
+301 LIYLIFVLFVQQLEG

-368 VRYREQVSHETG
+368 VAYRERMIQQTG
-380 EQDVD
+380 DQDIEQN
-385 LPVRFL
+385 VRFL
-391 ESLRHQVLTEEE
+391 ESLRHQTLTDKE
-403 IDKM
+403 IDRI

>member
-14 WLALIALFILTVI
+14 WLALIAVFILAVI
-27 NWSYLVQTVSMIW
+27 NWSYLVQIVSMIW
-40 SVVFPLIL
+40 SVIFPLIL

-79 RRPVAITLAVLIVC
+79 RRPVAIILAILIIC

-110 VMTLIDVIPEAI
+110 VMTLIDAIPETI

-128 FNRQEALVPLVNEL
+128 FNRQGALIPLVNEL

-157 ASGINSLASNIATT
+157 ASGINSLASNLATT

-213 YVRDDIHQLI
+213 YVRDDIQQLI

-238 SGMVI
+238 SGMVT

-290 VILLALSPTYA
+290 VILLALNPTYA
-301 VVYLIFVLFVQQLEG
+301 VVYLIFVFFVQQLEG

-368 VRYREQVSHETG
+368 VQYREQVRQEAG
-380 EQDVD
+380 EQDVE
-385 LPVRFL
+385 PVVRFL
-391 ESLRHQVLTEEE
+391 ESLRHRNLTDEE

>member
-1 MKKLNGPTKQGVQ
+1 MKKLNGPTKQGIQ
-14 WLALIALFILTVI
+14 WLALIAVFILAVI
-27 NWSYLVQTVSMIW
+27 NWSYLVQAVTMIW
-40 SVVFPLIL
+40 SVIFPLIL

-79 RRPVAITLAVLIVC
+79 RRPVAIILAILVVC
-93 LVIAATVVIVVP
+93 LVIAATVVIVLP

-110 VMTLIDVIPEAI
+110 IMTLIEVVPETI
-122 QNLTDW
+122 ENLTNW
-128 FNRQEALVPLVNEL
+128 FNNQDALVPLVNDL
-142 ANQVNIDWGSMFSSV
+142 ANKANIDWNSIFTNI
-157 ASGINSLASNIATT
+157 ASGINNVASSLATT

-201 KLGKQVD
+201 KLAKQVD

-223 ENVAHVANETFSKFI
+223 ENVARVANETFSKFI

-255 LFILQIPYAAML
+255 LFILQVPYAAML

-290 VILLALSPTYA
+290 VILLALNPTYA
-301 VVYLIFVLFVQQLEG
+301 VVYLIFVFFVQQLEG

-352 IGVPVLA
+352 IGVPFLA

-368 VRYREQVSHETG
+368 VAYRERMIQQTG
-380 EQDVD
+380 DQDIEQN
-385 LPVRFL
+385 VRFL
-391 ESLRHQVLTEEE
+391 ESLRHQTLTDKE
-403 IDKM
+403 IDRI

>member
-14 WLALIALFILTVI
+14 WLALIAVFILALI
-27 NWSYLVQTVSMIW
+27 NWSYLVQTISMIW

-79 RRPVAITLAVLIVC
+79 RRPVAIILAVLIVC

-142 ANQVNIDWGSMFSSV
+142 TNQVNIDWSSMFSSV
-157 ASGINSLASNIATT
+157 ASGINSLASNVATT

-238 SGMVI
+238 SGMVT

-301 VVYLIFVLFVQQLEG
+301 VVYLIFVFFVQQLEG
-316 DLIYPRVVGDSIGL
+316 DLIYPRIVGDSIGL

-359 SIYKIIKID
+359 TIYKIIKID
-368 VRYREQVSHETG
+368 VAYREWMIQRTG
-380 EQDVD
+380 DQDNEQK
-385 LPVRFL
+385 VRFL
-391 ESLRHQVLTEEE
+391 ESLRHQTLTDKE
-403 IDKM
+403 IDKI

>member
-1 MKKLNGPTKQGVQ
+1 MKKLNGPTKQGIQ
-14 WLALIALFILTVI
+14 WLALIAVFILAVI
-27 NWSYLVQTVSMIW
+27 NWSYLVQTVTMIW
-40 SVVFPLIL
+40 SVIFPLIL

-74 YLKGS
+74 YLKAS
-79 RRPVAITLAVLIVC
+79 RRPVAIILAILVVC
-93 LVIAATVVIVVP
+93 LVIAATVVIVLP

-110 VMTLIDVIPEAI
+110 IMTLIEVVPETI
-122 QNLTDW
+122 ENLTNW
-128 FNRQEALVPLVNEL
+128 FNNQDALVPLVNDL
-142 ANQVNIDWGSMFSSV
+142 ANKANLDWNSIFTNV
-157 ASGINSLASNIATT
+157 ASGINNVASGLATT

-201 KLGKQVD
+201 KLAKQVE

-223 ENVAHVANETFSKFI
+223 ENVARVANETFSKFI

-255 LFILQIPYAAML
+255 LFILQVPYAAML

-290 VILLALSPTYA
+290 VILLALNPTYA
-301 VVYLIFVLFVQQLEG
+301 VVYLIFVFFVQQLEG

-352 IGVPVLA
+352 IGVPFLA

-368 VRYREQVSHETG
+368 VAYRERMIQQTG
-380 EQDVD
+380 GQDIEQK
-385 LPVRFL
+385 VRFL
-391 ESLRHQVLTEEE
+391 ESLRHQTLTDKE
-403 IDKM
+403 IDRI